1 MSSTAC
7 QKMIVENFVYIFV
20 CAVLLKTALLCWLS
34 VRQAR
39 SAAAAPQA
47 PPDAFS
53 VSFSDKEKRKA
64 AEYSGARQR
73 LSRWSLVAGATMT
86 LLWTVGGGLSW
97 LDTLIQEWM
106 STGAGSA
113 VGAAGVAATAGG
125 AVGAAGAGMVHAA
138 GAGVVATAEGV
149 AHVAGAG
156 GIVHALITIGAFSII
171 GAIVSLPFS
180 VYSTFV
186 VEERFGFNR
195 TRPALYIADL
205 LKTLCLSAVLGAV
218 LLGVI
223 LWLMQAMRATAWW
236 LWAWGFIVAWN
247 LFLIAVW
254 PRWLAPIFNR
264 FTPVPDGELR
274 SRIQSLLERCGFNAS
289 AVYVMDG
296 SRRSAHGNA
305 YFTGFGRNK
314 RVVFFDTL
322 LDTLSPKQT
331 EAVLAHELGH
341 SALKHIPKTL
351 ALSIA
356 MWLPAL
362 WLLDQLLNAQWF
374 FAAFALAPADHLA
387 LLLFAL
393 VLPAFVFFVRPLM
406 NHFSRKHEF
415 EADAYAAAHSD
426 GSSLV
431 TALVQLYRDNAV
443 ALTPDP
449 WYSAWHDSHPPP
461 VQRIE
466 RLNSI
471 PTSNKPATIPEP

>member
-1 MSSTAC
+1 
-7 QKMIVENFVYIFV
+7 MIVENFASIFV

-39 SAAAAPQA
+39 AAAVAPQA

-53 VSFSDKEKRKA
+53 VSFSDKEKLKA

-73 LSRWSLVAGATMT
+73 LSRCSMVTGAAMT
-86 LLWTVGGGLSW
+86 LLWTIGGGLAW
-97 LDTLIQEWM
+97 LDALVREW
-106 STGAGSA
+106 TTTAAGSLA
-113 VGAAGVAATAGG
+113 TEAGVG
-125 AVGAAGAGMVHAA
+125 AGAGASDLADV
-138 GAGVVATAEGV
+138 AGV
-149 AHVAGAG
+149 G
-156 GIVHALITIGAFSII
+156 GLVPALVTIGAFFII

-186 VEERFGFNR
+186 IEERFGFNR
-195 TRPALYIADL
+195 TRPALYVADL
-205 LKTLCLSAVLGAV
+205 LKSLCLSAVLGAV

-223 LWLMQAMRATAWW
+223 LWLMDAMRATAWW

-264 FTPVPDGELR
+264 FTLLSDGELR
-274 SRIQSLLERCGFNAS
+274 SRIRSLLERCGFSAG

-305 YFTGFGRNK
+305 YFTGFGRHK

-322 LDTLSPKQT
+322 LDTLSPQQT

-351 ALSIA
+351 ALTIA

-362 WLLDQLLNAQWF
+362 WLLDQLLYAPWF
-374 FAAFALAPADHLA
+374 FAAFGLAPANHLA

-393 VLPAFVFFVRPLM
+393 VLPAFVFVIRPLM
-406 NHFSRKHEF
+406 AYLSRKHEF

-426 GSSLV
+426 GSSLI
-431 TALVQLYRDNAV
+431 TALVQLYKDNAV

-461 VQRIE
+461 VQRIK
-466 RLNSI
+466 RLNAI
-471 PTSNKPATIPEP
+471 PASDASNKPATIPEP